1 MKKVWRFLLI
11 LVFCSHSG
19 LAQQQEIA
27 DSLRTIYEADTLR
40 GAEKMEL
47 LLDLAFHEKND
58 PDLALSYAEELIV
71 LAREAGDNSY
81 VYSGYLQKG
90 NMLFLQDNLDMAA
103 QAYQTAAE
111 FAEIDGDKLDQAKAL
126 LYLGFTY
133 YKSGEPDRAIA
144 DFNKSI
150 DIIRNP
156 DNAEEEEESL
166 SVLGAAVFNLGNIYL
181 QEDELL
187 KARENLEEA
196 AMIFKKSNNTTGL
209 NYVLGNQGIIF
220 AKLGEIEKAEENLT
234 EAIRLLEQNQDYSAI
249 GEYQIALAEVY
260 LANEQYDKSHDLAT
274 QGLENVQRIGS
285 KELISKASRVLADLD
300 YRLENYKEAYEH
312 QAMNMQYKDS
322 MDVETVDMNRLVRA
336 QAELEAVQ
344 ANNKLEVQALKRKR
358 EQTALWAVGITAL
371 LLIII
376 AFGSYK
382 RYRLVKNTNQIIS
395 EERDRSDNLLQ
406 NILPKQTAMELKKLG
421 RVRAQRF
428 DEVTVM
434 FTDFKGF
441 TTHAE
446 SLDPEKLVES
456 IDYYFSHFDTIMDKY
471 GLEKIKT
478 VGDAYMCASGLPY
491 PSEDHAYR
499 ILEAALEILEFVEAA
514 KKEDSEDHVRFDIR
528 IGINSGPVV
537 AGVVGTKKFAYDIWG
552 DTVNIA
558 SRMESASDVGKINI
572 SENTYE
578 IVKDQFDCEYRGNIE
593 VKNRGKLNMYFV
605 LGKKANSQT
614 A

>member
-11 LVFCSHSG
+11 LVFSSHSG

-27 DSLRTIYEADTLR
+27 DSLRLIYEADTLR
-40 GAEKMEL
+40 GVEKMEL
-47 LLDLAFHEKND
+47 LLDLAFHEKSD
-58 PDLALSYAEELIV
+58 PDLALSYAEELI
-71 LAREAGDNSY
+71 LQAREAGDNSY
-81 VYSGYLQKG
+81 LYHGYLQRG

-103 QAYQTAAE
+103 KAFQTALE
-111 FAEIDGDKLDQAKAL
+111 FAEIDGNKLNQAKAL
-126 LYLGFTY
+126 IYLGFTY

-150 DIIRNP
+150 EIIRNP
-156 DNAEEEEESL
+156 DNLEEDEGL
-166 SVLGAAVFNLGNIYL
+166 GVLGAAVFNLGNLYL

-187 KARENLEEA
+187 KARENLDEA
-196 AMIFKKSNNTTGL
+196 AKIFKQVNNTTGL

-220 AKLGEIEKAEENLT
+220 AKLGNDEKAEENLT
-234 EAIRLLEQNQDYSAI
+234 EAIRLLEQNQDYSAL

-260 LANEQYDKSHDLAT
+260 LTTGQYDKSHDLAT

-285 KELISKASRVLADLD
+285 KELIGKASRVLADLD
-300 YRLENYKEAYEH
+300 FQSENYKEAFEH
-312 QAMNMQYKDS
+312 QAMYMQYKDS

-344 ANNKLEVQALKRKR
+344 ANNKLEVQALQRKR

-371 LLIII
+371 LLTII

-382 RYRLVKNTNQIIS
+382 RYRFVKNTNQIIS

-428 DEVTVM
+428 EEVTVM

-441 TTHAE
+441 TSHAE
-446 SLDPEKLVES
+446 SMDPEKLVES

-491 PSEDHAYR
+491 PSKDHAYR
-499 ILEAALEILEFVEAA
+499 ILDAALEILKFVETA
-514 KKEDSEDHVRFDIR
+514 KKDDSKDHVRFDIR

-578 IVKDQFDCEYRGNIE
+578 IVKDHFDCEYRGNIE
-593 VKNRGKLNMYFV
+593 VKNRGELNMYFL
-605 LGKKANSQT
+605 LGKKAKSQT